1 MPRALDAVN
10 ANCDSN
16 SRRDGLQVPDLCD
29 PDCAAAYLPVFHG
42 CHDLLQSI
50 ALQQGQGNERRGAKF
65 MRKFDQLGAAC
76 EEAVQNA
83 HQVDEVRVNG
93 ATYLIT
99 DEQQLEASTEL
110 QQIAIPLDYDL
121 GFVLTPGETTVEGW
135 ANIIH
140 VTASGNNCCD
150 YGDRIPG
157 IWFYPGTRRLH
168 IRDGSTDNGNE
179 GCDPEEELA
188 PGVPVAVK
196 LEIRATSITVSY
208 DNVEKCS
215 GDRGARLTQSG
226 AHVFASDPWH
236 PAADTTIANFY
247 ITCDSDTSTPG
258 LQAEPDEDPIA
269 TCAASAGAPPPPAVS
284 AAGSVQGAT
293 YLITDPTPLAQ
304 GRELSVIDIPPDY
317 DVAFTLTPTA
327 ETVEGWANIV
337 HVTASGENCCD
348 YGDRIPG
355 ICKC

>member
-50 ALQQGQGNERRGAKF
+50 ALQQGQGNERRGAKY

-157 IWFYPGTRRLH
+157 ICKCCFKALRCAFFPQEAAAQGFIPTPGVCTSAMAAPTTATKAATRR
-168 IRDGSTDNGNE
+168 RSW
-179 GCDPEEELA
+179 
-188 PGVPVAVK
+188 
-196 LEIRATSITVSY
+196 R
-208 DNVEKCS
+208 
-215 GDRGARLTQSG
+215 
-226 AHVFASDPWH
+226 
-236 PAADTTIANFY
+236 PA
-247 ITCDSDTSTPG
+247 C
-258 LQAEPDEDPIA
+258 QW
-269 TCAASAGAPPPPAVS
+269 
-284 AAGSVQGAT
+284 
-293 YLITDPTPLAQ
+293 
-304 GRELSVIDIPPDY
+304 R
-317 DVAFTLTPTA
+317 
-327 ETVEGWANIV
+327 
-337 HVTASGENCCD
+337 
-348 YGDRIPG
+348 
-355 ICKC
+355 

>member
-1 MPRALDAVN
+1 M
-10 ANCDSN
+10 CSN
-16 SRRDGLQVPDLCD
+16 SMRSRHRRRWTRANSNNIP
-29 PDCAAAYLPVFHG
+29 AS
-42 CHDLLQSI
+42 DLLQSI

-157 IWFYPGTRRLH
+157 ICKCCFKALRCAFFPQEAAAQGF
-168 IRDGSTDNGNE
+168 I
-179 GCDPEEELA
+179 PA
-188 PGVPVAVK
+188 PGVCTSAMAAPTT
-196 LEIRATSITVSY
+196 ATKAATRRRSW
-208 DNVEKCS
+208 
-215 GDRGARLTQSG
+215 R
-226 AHVFASDPWH
+226 
-236 PAADTTIANFY
+236 PA
-247 ITCDSDTSTPG
+247 C
-258 LQAEPDEDPIA
+258 QW
-269 TCAASAGAPPPPAVS
+269 
-284 AAGSVQGAT
+284 
-293 YLITDPTPLAQ
+293 
-304 GRELSVIDIPPDY
+304 R
-317 DVAFTLTPTA
+317 
-327 ETVEGWANIV
+327 
-337 HVTASGENCCD
+337 
-348 YGDRIPG
+348 
-355 ICKC
+355 